1 MQEYAIHITHAVRTT
16 LNKIRDKV
24 EYFNLFFPDP
34 EEEDVFLKYAH
45 DMYKEFRTLNKV
57 IDYMLSY
64 SQANLL
70 LEEVDISLV
79 VQEVFASYAS
89 VFSDNGIS
97 SELQIPDTNKVF
109 FRDILNNLID
119 NSVKAVKDASEKII
133 KCSVTVDQDKLQI
146 DLSDTGYGIPV
157 EKRNWVFGIYNTT
170 TESEGG
176 AGIGLYIVKTRVE
189 SLKGNVKVIDSEFGD
204 IGTTIR
210 VELPFK
216 R

>member
-1 MQEYAIHITHAVRTT
+1 
-16 LNKIRDKV
+16 
-24 EYFNLFFPDP
+24 
-34 EEEDVFLKYAH
+34 
-45 DMYKEFRTLNKV
+45 MYYEFKTVNKV

-70 LEEVDISLV
+70 LEEVDFSLV

-89 VFSDNGIS
+89 VFSDKGIS
-97 SELQIPDTNKVF
+97 LDLQIPEKIILKSTNKVF

-119 NSVKAVKDASEKII
+119 NSVKAVKNASEKLI
-133 KCSVTVDQDKLQI
+133 KCSVTIDQDKLQI
-146 DLSDTGYGIPV
+146 DLSDTGYGIPI
-157 EKRNWVFGIYNTT
+157 EKRNWVFGLYNTT

-204 IGTTIR
+204 LGTTIR